1 MDENTGEYES
11 LSLGMNDSWNHV
23 QCPNCEETGGLLPN
37 PDNDLEFGLRE
48 CDFCGEIYRVSNT
61 L

>member
-1 MDENTGEYES
+1 MTTRTEYKS

-23 QCPNCEETGGLLPN
+23 ECLNCERSGGLLDN
-37 PDNDLEFGLRE
+37 PENDLEFGLRK
-48 CDFCGEIYRVSNT
+48 CDFCGEIYRISNP